1 MIAYQSWFDGNTG
14 FGISDCV
21 PQSLKK
27 VVFYTL
33 VRHKN
38 YVPSLFS
45 QDVLTLISFFFCGF
59 ENLED
64 MYWLCEAF
72 YVELSESKCVLFK
85 YHLIQFLC
93 LGLKKRSL
101 ITLTTKRSSIVSCQE
116 WPKTKCKCKPSST
129 VAKWACWSR
138 HILQK
143 HGTYFVCYCYSPSL
157 FFWVDTGKEKPSV
170 SCEIFLC
177 VGITVFL
184 LSVVSA
190 FCFLCLMSSPQVL
203 QAVTLSMSLLLV
215 FSSVWCL

>member
-1 MIAYQSWFDGNTG
+1 M
-14 FGISDCV
+14 
-21 PQSLKK
+21 
-27 VVFYTL
+27 
-33 VRHKN
+33 
-38 YVPSLFS
+38 
-45 QDVLTLISFFFCGF
+45 
-59 ENLED
+59 
-64 MYWLCEAF
+64 
-72 YVELSESKCVLFK
+72 
-85 YHLIQFLC
+85 
-93 LGLKKRSL
+93 SL

-157 FFWVDTGKEKPSV
+157 FCWVYTGKDKPSV

-190 FCFLCLMSSPQVL
+190 FCFLCLMSSPQVFSTGCYTKHEL
-203 QAVTLSMSLLLV
+203 AFGFFKCLVFIIRFILFSSTVGCRHIKDKWNHKRYAVTRWRN
-215 FSSVWCL
+215 FY